1 MDHPFP
7 LPDLEKSGKRLILI
21 TVHRRESFGEPMR
34 QIFGAIRELALA
46 YRDHEI
52 VYPVHLNPNVQGPA
66 REILGGLPN
75 VRLVEPMDYFDFVKT
90 MGRAHLILT
99 DSGGVQEEAPTL
111 GAPVLVLRNETER
124 PEAVQA
130 GTVRLAG
137 TRKDDILREARRLL
151 DDEKERAKLCSASNP
166 YGDGKASP
174 RIAEAVVRH
183 LGAR

>member
-1 MDHPFP
+1 
-7 LPDLEKSGKRLILI
+7 
-21 TVHRRESFGEPMR
+21 
-34 QIFGAIRELALA
+34 
-46 YRDHEI
+46 
-52 VYPVHLNPNVQGPA
+52 
-66 REILGGLPN
+66 
-75 VRLVEPMDYFDFVKT
+75 MDYFDFVKM

-137 TRKDDILREARRLL
+137 TRKEDILREARRLL
-151 DDEKERAKLCSASNP
+151 DDEKERSRLTAASNP

-174 RIAEAVVRH
+174 RIAESVVQH
-183 LGAR
+183 LGLAG